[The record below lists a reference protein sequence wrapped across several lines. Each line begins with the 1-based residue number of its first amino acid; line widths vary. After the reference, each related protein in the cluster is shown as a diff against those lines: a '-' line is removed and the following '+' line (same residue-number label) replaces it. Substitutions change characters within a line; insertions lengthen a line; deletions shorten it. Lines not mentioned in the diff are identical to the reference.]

1 MSRTK
6 RGGKAPGHEYWS
18 NRPGNKGGGLP
29 GKITKRRTSKAE
41 RRKAKKDWHRRDV

>member
-18 NRPGNKGGGLP
+18 KRPMSGSTPGRWAKVATHKIERQRNKP
-29 GKITKRRTSKAE
+29 KS
-41 RRKAKKDWHRRDV
+41 RDFED